1 MIYKEIS
8 ACRICGNIKLVP
20 LVDLGHM
27 ALSGVFPRHKT
38 DIVEA
43 GPLELVKCE
52 EESSDGCGLV
62 QLRHNYALDQL
73 YGMNYGYRSGLNKSM
88 VEHLHDKVEKILKKV
103 ELKKGDAVIDIG
115 SNDSTLL
122 QAYPHEGI
130 TLLGVDPTGV
140 KFKDFYPSHIDLIAD
155 FFPSPRV
162 LEKLPRG
169 KAKIITSIAMFY
181 DLEAPLDFVQGVYD
195 TLDDEGVWVFEQSY
209 MPTMLAVNAYDTI
222 CHEHLEYYAL
232 RQVKY
237 MMDKVGLK
245 IVDVECNDINGG
257 SFSVMVAKQS
267 SALPACDELVDK
279 ILAQEKEKGLHTLIP
294 YREFDR
300 NIKKHKDDLLAFI
313 GEQIKQGKKMFGY
326 GASTKGNVILQ
337 YCGITEKEIPYIA
350 EVNKDKFGSF
360 TPGTLIPIISEQE
373 ARKMNPNLFMVLP
386 WHFRENIVKRE
397 SDYLSSGGHL
407 FFPLPKLEVV

>member
-8 ACRICGNIKLVP
+8 ACRICGNTKLMP

-27 ALSGVFPRHKT
+27 ALSGVFPKHKT
-38 DIVEA
+38 DTVEA

-52 EESSDGCGLV
+52 EESSGGCGLV

-88 VEHLHDKVEKILKKV
+88 VEHLHEKVKKILQKV

-140 KFKDFYPSHIDLIAD
+140 KFKDFYPPHIDLVTD

-181 DLEAPLDFVQGVYD
+181 DLEAPLNFVQAIYD
-195 TLDDEGVWVFEQSY
+195 TLDEEGVWVFEQSY
-209 MPTMLAVNAYDTI
+209 MPAMLEMNAYDTI

-232 RQVKY
+232 KQIKY

-245 IVDVECNDINGG
+245 ILDVEFNDTNGG
-257 SFSVMVAKQS
+257 SFSVMVAKRS
-267 SALPACDELVDK
+267 SSLNENTKLVQD
-279 ILAQEKEKGLHTLIP
+279 ILNEEKKKGLHTLAP
-294 YREFDR
+294 YREFDAR
-300 NIKKHKDDLLAFI
+300 IKKHKDDLLAFI
-313 GEQIKQGKKMFGY
+313 ADQIHQGKKMFGY

-337 YCGITEKEIPYIA
+337 YCGITEKEIPCIA

-360 TPGTLIPIISEQE
+360 TPGTLIPIISEE
-373 ARKMNPNLFMVLP
+373 DAKRMNPDLFMVLP
-386 WHFRENIVKRE
+386 WHFRENILKRE
-397 SDYLSSGGHL
+397 QEYLSEGGHL